1 MTTVDSKAMT
11 IQGRVYIVE
20 LLNSNKDDYN
30 FVSIHQ
36 DFNEALAKAK
46 RIGAVVSV
54 WEQCDK
60 RMKFVTMYDGDG
72 KEVSSE

>member
-1 MTTVDSKAMT
+1 MAT
-11 IQGRVYIVE
+11 IYVVE
-20 LLNSNKDDYN
+20 LLNSNKDDNN
-30 FVSIHQ
+30 FVSIHL

-60 RMKFVTMYDGDG
+60 RMKFVTMYNGDG

>member
-1 MTTVDSKAMT
+1 MKIFV
-11 IQGRVYIVE
+11 VE
-20 LLNSNKDDYN
+20 LLNSNKDDNN

-46 RIGAVVSV
+46 RLGAVVSV

-60 RMKFVTMYDGDG
+60 RMKFVTMYNGDG
-72 KEVSSE
+72 EEVEDS

>member
-1 MTTVDSKAMT
+1 MTTIYV
-11 IQGRVYIVE
+11 VE

-36 DFNEALAKAK
+36 DFNEAIAKAK
-46 RIGAVVSV
+46 RLGAVVSQ

-60 RMKFVTMYDGDG
+60 RIKFVTMYNSDSE
-72 KEVSSE
+72 EVSSE